1 MTKVDIVHSIA
12 RETRLS
18 KVKAA
23 QAVDTILAII
33 KETLSSG
40 EPVILRRFGSFRV
53 RHRQERMGR
62 NPRTGEQAY
71 IPARNVVA
79 FKSGKRFR
87 ETINA
92 GAGPDT
98 S

>member
-1 MTKVDIVHSIA
+1 MTKLDIINSIA
-12 RETRLS
+12 WETRLS

-23 QAVDTILAII
+23 QAVDAILAIV
-33 KETLSSG
+33 KENLSSG

-53 RHRQERMGR
+53 RHKQGRMGR
-62 NPRTGEQAY
+62 NPRTGAHAY
-71 IPARNVVA
+71 IPARKVVA
-79 FKSGKRFR
+79 FRSGKRFR

-92 GAGPDT
+92 GVGADT